1 MHSLT
6 LMHTSRAHC
15 LIGTLR
21 GFMFDLKLK
30 KSRGQTIS
38 LFVIG
43 TFLASS
49 CSSSPTLSLDDSAGA
64 TSTASTESTAAGMT
78 SQANTTSSTSSA
90 SSTGA
95 ISSDSTSLENSQNN
109 YDQTVRQQFQELVQW
124 QDKCYQKPK
133 SCSLEEFTISG
144 TKYHQALSE
153 QMSLYAKSNINSR
166 PGHGKREVAI
176 ESITLDDAV
185 SVAQVDACIY
195 DTVILYMDGFIF
207 NDHVSS
213 SHTRWTLQLDNN
225 RWKWIGFQ
233 ILRRQYNT
241 NICQE

>member
-1 MHSLT
+1 
-6 LMHTSRAHC
+6 
-15 LIGTLR
+15 LR
-21 GFMFDLKLK
+21 GLMFDLKLK
-30 KSRGQTIS
+30 KSRRQTIS

-43 TFLASS
+43 TFLVSS
-49 CSSSPTLSLDDSAGA
+49 CASSPTLSLDDSAGA
-64 TSTASTESTAAGMT
+64 TGTASTESTATGMT
-78 SQANTTSSTSSA
+78 SQANTTSSTSS
-90 SSTGA
+90 TGA
-95 ISSDSTSLENSQNN
+95 STSDSTSLENSQNN

-133 SCSLEEFTISG
+133 SCSVEEFTISG

-176 ESITLDDAV
+176 ESITLDDSA

>member
-1 MHSLT
+1 
-6 LMHTSRAHC
+6 MHTSGAHC

-21 GFMFDLKLK
+21 GYMFDLNLK
-30 KSRGQTIS
+30 KSRRQTIS
-38 LFVIG
+38 LLVIG
-43 TFLASS
+43 IFLVSS
-49 CSSSPTLSLDDSAGA
+49 CSSSPTLSLDDSVGA
-64 TSTASTESTAAGMT
+64 VSTQSTAESTASGMT
-78 SQANTTSSTSSA
+78 RQAITTSSTSADTSN
-90 SSTGA
+90 STN
-95 ISSDSTSLENSQNN
+95 LEDDLDN
-109 YDQTVRQQFQELVQW
+109 YDQNVRQQFQELVQW

-133 SCSLEEFTISG
+133 SCSVEDFTISG

-176 ESITLDDAV
+176 ESITLDDAA

-207 NDHVSS
+207 NDRVSS
-213 SHTRWTLQLDNN
+213 SHTRWTLQLDNS

-241 NICQE
+241 NICQEQK

>member
-1 MHSLT
+1 
-6 LMHTSRAHC
+6 MHTSRAHC
-15 LIGTLR
+15 LIGSLR

-30 KSRGQTIS
+30 KSRRRMIS

-43 TFLASS
+43 IFLVSS
-49 CSSSPTLSLDDSAGA
+49 CSSSPNLSLDDSARA
-64 TSTASTESTAAGMT
+64 TSTASTAAGMT
-78 SQANTTSSTSSA
+78 SQANSTSSTS
-90 SSTGA
+90 A
-95 ISSDSTSLENSQNN
+95 ITSNSTSLENNQNN

-133 SCSLEEFTISG
+133 SCSFEEFTISG

-176 ESITLDDAV
+176 ESITLDDAA

-207 NDHVSS
+207 NDHISS

-241 NICQE
+241 NICQEQK

>member
-1 MHSLT
+1 
-6 LMHTSRAHC
+6 
-15 LIGTLR
+15 
-21 GFMFDLKLK
+21 MFDLNLK
-30 KSRGQTIS
+30 KSRRQTIS
-38 LFVIG
+38 LLVIG
-43 TFLASS
+43 IFLVSS
-49 CSSSPTLSLDDSAGA
+49 CSSSPTLSLDDSVGA
-64 TSTASTESTAAGMT
+64 VSTQSTAESTASGMT
-78 SQANTTSSTSSA
+78 RQAITTSSTSADTSN
-90 SSTGA
+90 STN
-95 ISSDSTSLENSQNN
+95 LEDDRDN

-133 SCSLEEFTISG
+133 SCSVEDFTISG

-166 PGHGKREVAI
+166 PGHGKREVVI
-176 ESITLDDAV
+176 ESITLDDAA

-207 NDHVSS
+207 NDRVSS
-213 SHTRWTLQLDNN
+213 SHTRWTLQLDNS

-241 NICQE
+241 NICQEQK

>member
-1 MHSLT
+1 
-6 LMHTSRAHC
+6 MHTSGAHC

-21 GFMFDLKLK
+21 GYMVDLKLK
-30 KSRGQTIS
+30 KSRRQTIS
-38 LFVIG
+38 LLVMGI
-43 TFLASS
+43 FLVSS
-49 CSSSPTLSLDDSAGA
+49 CSSSPTLSLDDSVGA
-64 TSTASTESTAAGMT
+64 VSTQSTAESTASGMT
-78 SQANTTSSTSSA
+78 RQAITTSSTSSTSA
-90 SSTGA
+90 DTSNSTN
-95 ISSDSTSLENSQNN
+95 LEDDRDN
-109 YDQTVRQQFQELVQW
+109 YDQNVRQQFQELVQW

-133 SCSLEEFTISG
+133 SCSVEDFTISG

-166 PGHGKREVAI
+166 PGHGKREVVI
-176 ESITLDDAV
+176 ESITLDDAA

-213 SHTRWTLQLDNN
+213 SHTRWTLQLDNS
-225 RWKWIGFQ
+225 RWKWVGFQ

-241 NICQE
+241 NICQEQK

>member
-1 MHSLT
+1 
-6 LMHTSRAHC
+6 MHTSGAHC

-21 GFMFDLKLK
+21 GFMFDLNLK
-30 KSRGQTIS
+30 KSRRQTIS
-38 LFVIG
+38 LLVIG
-43 TFLASS
+43 IFLVSS
-49 CSSSPTLSLDDSAGA
+49 CSSSPTLSLDDSVGA
-64 TSTASTESTAAGMT
+64 VSTQSTAESTASGMT
-78 SQANTTSSTSSA
+78 RQAITTSSTSSTSA
-90 SSTGA
+90 DTSNSTN
-95 ISSDSTSLENSQNN
+95 LEDDRDN
-109 YDQTVRQQFQELVQW
+109 YDQNVRQQFQELVQW

-133 SCSLEEFTISG
+133 SCSVEDFTISG

-176 ESITLDDAV
+176 ESITLDDAA

-207 NDHVSS
+207 NDRVSS
-213 SHTRWTLQLDNN
+213 SHTRWTLQLDNS

-241 NICQE
+241 NICQEQK

>member
-30 KSRGQTIS
+30 KSRRQTIS

-43 TFLASS
+43 TFLVSS

-64 TSTASTESTAAGMT
+64 TSTASTAAGMT
-78 SQANTTSSTSSA
+78 SQANTTSSTSS
-90 SSTGA
+90 TGA
-95 ISSDSTSLENSQNN
+95 STSDGTSLENTQNN

-133 SCSLEEFTISG
+133 SCRVEEFTIVG

-153 QMSLYAKSNINSR
+153 QMSLYAKNNINSR

-176 ESITLDDAV
+176 ESITFDDAAL
-185 SVAQVDACIY
+185 VAQVDACIY

-207 NDHVSS
+207 NDRVSS
-213 SHTRWTLQLDNN
+213 SHTRWTLQLDNSH
-225 RWKWIGFQ
+225 WKWIGFQ

-241 NICQE
+241 NICQEQK

>member
-1 MHSLT
+1 
-6 LMHTSRAHC
+6 MHTSGAHC

-21 GFMFDLKLK
+21 GYMVDLKLK
-30 KSRGQTIS
+30 KSRRQTIS
-38 LFVIG
+38 LLVMGI
-43 TFLASS
+43 FLVSS
-49 CSSSPTLSLDDSAGA
+49 CSSSPTLSLDDSVGA
-64 TSTASTESTAAGMT
+64 VSTQSTAESTASGMT
-78 SQANTTSSTSSA
+78 RQAITTSSTSADTSN
-90 SSTGA
+90 STN
-95 ISSDSTSLENSQNN
+95 LEDDRDN
-109 YDQTVRQQFQELVQW
+109 YDQNVRQQFQELVQW

-133 SCSLEEFTISG
+133 SCSVEDFTISG

-176 ESITLDDAV
+176 ESITLDDAA

-207 NDHVSS
+207 NDRVSS
-213 SHTRWTLQLDNN
+213 SHTRWTLQLDNS

-241 NICQE
+241 NICQEQK

>member
-1 MHSLT
+1 
-6 LMHTSRAHC
+6 MHTSGAHC

-21 GFMFDLKLK
+21 GYMFDLNLK
-30 KSRGQTIS
+30 KSRRQTIS
-38 LFVIG
+38 LLVIG
-43 TFLASS
+43 IFLVSS
-49 CSSSPTLSLDDSAGA
+49 CSSSPTLSLDDSVGA
-64 TSTASTESTAAGMT
+64 VSTQSTAESTAGGMT
-78 SQANTTSSTSSA
+78 RQAITTSSTSST
-90 SSTGA
+90 SSTSA
-95 ISSDSTSLENSQNN
+95 DTSNSTNLEDDRDN

-133 SCSLEEFTISG
+133 SCSVEDFTISG

-176 ESITLDDAV
+176 ESITLDDAA

-207 NDHVSS
+207 NDRVSS
-213 SHTRWTLQLDNN
+213 SHTRWTLQLDNS

-241 NICQE
+241 NICQEQK

>member
-1 MHSLT
+1 
-6 LMHTSRAHC
+6 MHTSGAHC

-21 GFMFDLKLK
+21 GYMVDLKLK
-30 KSRGQTIS
+30 KSRRQTIS
-38 LFVIG
+38 LLTIG
-43 TFLASS
+43 IFLVSS
-49 CSSSPTLSLDDSAGA
+49 CSSSPTLSLDDSVGA
-64 TSTASTESTAAGMT
+64 VSTQSTAESTASGMT
-78 SQANTTSSTSSA
+78 QKAITTSSTSST
-90 SSTGA
+90 SSTSA
-95 ISSDSTSLENSQNN
+95 DTSNSTNLEDDRDN
-109 YDQTVRQQFQELVQW
+109 YDQNVRQQFQELVQW

-176 ESITLDDAV
+176 ESITLDDAA

-207 NDHVSS
+207 NDRVSS
-213 SHTRWTLQLDNN
+213 SHTRWTLQLDNS

-241 NICQE
+241 NICQEQK